1 MSNSVQVVDC
11 QSGLHNLL
19 QDWRIFKLIHFEVS
33 FCFCMHEAL
42 LGYQLSTFFVLDY
55 QHAHCFHL
63 VPGNVS
69 NVTHNVMISGDEILI
84 KITFQ
89 VSWFLYDHAWLHT
102 CEIVAVYLI

>member
-1 MSNSVQVVDC
+1 
-11 QSGLHNLL
+11 
-19 QDWRIFKLIHFEVS
+19 
-33 FCFCMHEAL
+33 MHEAL
-42 LGYQLSTFFVLDY
+42 LGYQLNTFFILVMITFNY

-69 NVTHNVMISGDEILI
+69 DVTHNVMISGDEILI

-89 VSWFLYDHAWLHT
+89 VSWFLCHHAWLHT